1 MDGDEV
7 QEQVVTDGSPEGAG
21 EQQPE
26 PYDPSEILGDEAKR
40 DAVISGLMADEGHR
54 KQLFAT
60 NEAQSEINRTA
71 DARFRA
77 ELTPLQSQM
86 QRIEGQIG
94 DMAKG
99 TRSASDQQLVSWW
112 EQLSPEQKTE
122 TVTASSDQALQVVQ
136 AKERLQKP
144 EGPAQPQNGAPQ
156 GDMNTYIWDLKS
168 GEQFSQMSDADF
180 KTMVAEEAGRID
192 SSNPHAYGIL
202 VGNIYGRRAKD
213 LAATQKTETE
223 AQKRTNNAQERAT
236 QGRPLTGGQRG
247 AATGTVEYYEA
258 KIADGTI
265 SESENTQYL
274 ALRIEKGMN

>member
-40 DAVISGLMADEGHR
+40 EAVVSGLMADESFR
-54 KQLFAT
+54 KQVFAT
-60 NEAQSEINRTA
+60 DHGQSEINRTA
-71 DARFRA
+71 DSRLNGA
-77 ELTPLQSQM
+77 LTPLRSQM
-86 QRIEGQIG
+86 QKIEGQIG

-99 TRSASDQQLVSWW
+99 TRSDSDRQLVSWW
-112 EQLSPEQKTE
+112 EQLSPEQQAE
-122 TVTASSDQALQVVQ
+122 TVTKSSDQALQVAQ
-136 AKERLQKP
+136 AKERLGAP
-144 EGPAQPQNGAPQ
+144 MPPAQPQNGAPQ
-156 GDMNTYIWDLKS
+156 GDMDQYIWGLKA

-180 KTMVAEEAGRID
+180 GAMVREEAGRID
-192 SSNPHAYGIL
+192 ASSPNAYGQL
-202 VGNIYGRRAKD
+202 VGNLYGRRTKD

-258 KIADGTI
+258 KIADGSI
-265 SESENTQYL
+265 SDSENAQYL